1 MTTQTGTNSVIRAQG
16 LTKTYGSFNAVDDLA
31 MDVHEGDIYGF
42 VGRNGAGKSTTMRMI
57 CGLIVPT
64 QGELDVLGKDP
75 SVGGGRTGVGAIIEA
90 PGLLDHST
98 AMDNLMYKATALG
111 VRKAKEHCQELLDIV
126 GLQNTGSKQSR
137 NFSLGMRQRLGI
149 ALAMVGNPRILL
161 LDEPFNGLDP
171 EATREMRETLQQIN
185 REREMTIIVSSHVL
199 DQLNRFATRFGV
211 INAGHMVLEFDSEK
225 MSELAAGAI
234 RVRCKNMQAC
244 GLVLRQA
251 LPGASISLSED
262 GVYLVPSTRF
272 SVEQVSDALF
282 AANQQVLEL
291 HKTERDVEDFFLE
304 LMNKS
309 RDGAP
314 APAQN

>member
-1 MTTQTGTNSVIRAQG
+1 MTTKTHANSVIRAQG
-16 LTKTYGSFNAVDDLA
+16 LTKTYGSVNAVDDLA

-64 QGELDVLGKDP
+64 AGELDVLGQDP

-90 PGLLDHST
+90 PGLLDRST

-111 VRKAKEHCQELLDIV
+111 VRNARAHCQELLEIV
-126 GLQNTGSKQSR
+126 GLANTGSKQAR

-149 ALAMVGNPRILL
+149 ALAMVGDPRILL

-171 EATREMRETLQQIN
+171 EATREMRQTLQQIN

-211 INAGHMVLEFDSEK
+211 INAGNMVLEFDSEK
-225 MSELAAGAI
+225 MADLAAGAI
-234 RVRCKNMQAC
+234 RVRCKNMQSC

-251 LPGASISLSED
+251 LPGVDITMSDD
-262 GVYLVPSTRF
+262 GVYQVPSTKV

-309 RDGAP
+309 RDAAP
-314 APAQN
+314 AAAQN